1 MTGVMLHNLC
11 ILISQMQWKPPE
23 SGQKLIKSIVQ
34 LQHCKTIYTLFHGF
48 TDNMRGYF
56 TSCEQRVK
64 CPRVLSVK
72 PSNKRFII
80 PLHCFPAIFYYF
92 IQ

>member
-1 MTGVMLHNLC
+1 MISSSLTCAEILAKVHTVSNGICWLC
-11 ILISQMQWKPPE
+11 W
-23 SGQKLIKSIVQ
+23 
-34 LQHCKTIYTLFHGF
+34 IYTLFDGL
-48 TDNMRGYF
+48 TDNTRGYF

-72 PSNKRFII
+72 LSNKRFII
-80 PLHCFPAIFYYF
+80 PLHYFPVIFTIF